1 MICVNSYIPT
11 SGESAFESP
20 VFQRYLG
27 HPKRPG
33 HPPMSWIST
42 FRGWEGTPKAKI
54 VFCREF
60 FQKCGGKWWSIS
72 LYLRSCRSR
81 KHRTPKIRKVF
92 VHGYPKNGC
101 RCSFPKWLPFFSQ
114 KNGLWRVDS
123 FYCNTSHTPKNLNFF
138 HVADI
143 FGTFMNHF
151 YVKEGHR
158 WRYFFWNTSKHWG
171 LWNLMFFDSL
181 RIKDAVW
188 GLRVTPIGAQHE
200 TRSPWTICVN
210 NKNPR
215 DSGVLDILFVWS
227 IKFPHSDWN
236 CQSRTDDR
244 WDFLCFLLSKALVA
258 SASWWTSNFSSL
270 FDAGTKSDEG
280 FDRIGSCNHGNFS
293 GNPSNVREFCKG
305 QWWFFPHLLMR
316 PILSW
321 EGWHSW
327 GWDVVR
333 LVSSWD
339 GWRFSVWIVPGVNTW
354 CIISRDELSSPV
366 MILLMAKILHQLIS
380 SLSH

>member
-92 VHGYPKNGC
+92 VHGYPKKWMQVQ
-101 RCSFPKWLPFFSQ
+101 FPEMASIFSQ

-151 YVKEGHR
+151 MSRRDTVGDTSFETQVNIEAFGIWCFLIHSGSRMLSGAEGHAN
-158 WRYFFWNTSKHWG
+158 WGTAWNKISMNH
-171 LWNLMFFDSL
+171 L
-181 RIKDAVW
+181 
-188 GLRVTPIGAQHE
+188 
-200 TRSPWTICVN
+200 
-210 NKNPR
+210 
-215 DSGVLDILFVWS
+215 
-227 IKFPHSDWN
+227 
-236 CQSRTDDR
+236 CQQQ
-244 WDFLCFLLSKALVA
+244 K
-258 SASWWTSNFSSL
+258 
-270 FDAGTKSDEG
+270 
-280 FDRIGSCNHGNFS
+280 
-293 GNPSNVREFCKG
+293 P
-305 QWWFFPHLLMR
+305 
-316 PILSW
+316 
-321 EGWHSW
+321 
-327 GWDVVR
+327 
-333 LVSSWD
+333 
-339 GWRFSVWIVPGVNTW
+339 
-354 CIISRDELSSPV
+354 
-366 MILLMAKILHQLIS
+366 
-380 SLSH
+380 